1 MSAAVIIVGTAIF
14 AIGVVAGI
22 FFVTSFHIQREERDF
37 RRTGRISMT
46 RPARDP
52 GSRGTRDFVRL
63 SSRQCV
69 DLNSAAVL
77 PEDTLI

>member
-1 MSAAVIIVGTAIF
+1 MSAAVIIVGAAIF

-22 FFVTSFHIQREERDF
+22 FFVTSFHIQREERAF

-52 GSRGTRDFVRL
+52 GSQGTRDFVRL
-63 SSRQCV
+63 SSSHCV
-69 DLNSAAVL
+69 DLSSAAVL
-77 PEDTLI
+77 PEDTLV